1 LTRVGRETYNSLSMA
16 NDFPIVKKLQAELE
30 GLDREYRF
38 EIPRLIREATAQGDL
53 SDNAEYQAAKQ
64 RQEFVQARIIHLKE
78 RLSGLSMVNL
88 GGIPR
93 DRAGF
98 GSTVVLE
105 DVDSGEEK
113 TYFLVL
119 PEEVDAAAGKI
130 SVRSPVGQAIVGRQE
145 GDEVSIRT
153 PAGERHYVVG
163 TLRTL
168 HDIDE

>member
-1 LTRVGRETYNSLSMA
+1 MA
-16 NDFPIVKKLQAELE
+16 KEFPIVKKFQAELE
-30 GLDREYRF
+30 ELDREFRF
-38 EIPRLIREATAQGDL
+38 EIPRLIREAVAQGDL
-53 SDNAEYQAAKQ
+53 SENAEYDAAKQ
-64 RQEFVQARIIHLKE
+64 RQEFVKARIVHLKE
-78 RLSGLSMVNL
+78 RLSGLSMINL
-88 GGIPR
+88 GSVPR
-93 DRAGF
+93 DRSGF

-130 SVRSPVGQAIVGRQE
+130 SVRSPVGQAIVGKKE